1 MPIYDYVYLN
11 LPKIDSLY
19 SGAVG
24 RAEDQ
29 IRSTTG
35 ARVTAKGQAKIT
47 LGKILQ
53 SLGLSPEVSGELA
66 KEQATS
72 REIIE
77 KLLPAQKLQ
86 IVRTVLEK
94 EGQIVNLNAANR
106 MQITHLGMQT
116 SFVLIQANYKLQEFP
131 EQGFPTFQDALEATD
146 PQTLKMVGK
155 LGPYDVQIIMSTASL
170 ISPTIF
176 PRFLVL
182 SKSPIG
188 VPLEVFGVLIGLDN
202 SAKLMNIDP
211 VAMYYQG
218 RASL

>member
-11 LPKIDSLY
+11 LPKIDTLY
-19 SGAVG
+19 SGAVE

-35 ARVTAKGQAKIT
+35 VHVTAKGQAKIT

-53 SLGLSPEVSGELA
+53 SLGLSPEISGELA
-66 KEQATS
+66 RKQATS
-72 REIIE
+72 REIVE

-86 IVRTVLEK
+86 IVRTALEK
-94 EGQIVNLNAANR
+94 EGQLANLNTANR
-106 MQITHLGMQT
+106 VKIAQLSKQT
-116 SFVLIQANYKLQEFP
+116 SFVLIQSNYKLQEFL
-131 EQGFPTFQDALEATD
+131 EQGFATLQEMLKATS
-146 PQTLKMVGK
+146 PQTLRIVGK
-155 LGPYDVQIIMSTASL
+155 LGPFDVQIIMSTASL

-188 VPLEVFGVLIGLDN
+188 IPLEVFGVLVGLDN
-202 SAKLMNIDP
+202 STKLINIDP

-218 RASL
+218 KASL